1 MTASLTDHL
10 YTSPSWTKGDLF
22 FGLLQAFCLACG
34 FLQVL
39 IDSRAENL
47 NCVALV
53 VVSSSLVIQYL
64 WRSGC
69 AKDYPISSLA
79 ILGLCVT
86 TQYAALLA
94 QTAGWISFIELLR
107 WPLTTF
113 TVLAVVQIV
122 AISAH
127 WVYKSLAVTNAM
139 TDFMATRLLAPIGAL
154 SVPPVNAIWAM
165 SALGVFALATG
176 GAATGDVGGKAFQAF
191 NFLAYMP
198 FLILIYHRQY
208 GNNYCDI
215 KKQGILLMA
224 YVGLLVV
231 VAVALNARQFMAI
244 GPVQACLIF
253 LVYFLKDPTPITK
266 RTITKLVVLAGTLSL
281 AVAMFADVSIA
292 MVINR
297 DKRDTL
303 GARELIEETIKTL
316 GDRAKI
322 EQYKQ
327 GAYDFSEYKRYDET
341 YLSNAMMARFSE
353 TKFHDNNIHFSTL
366 ISEFERS
373 DLLNF
378 TLDKILSILPQPVLD
393 AFDIK
398 IDKNGVFFSFGDF
411 YRYLNE
417 GPDTLGGFAV
427 GSLWAHLIALFG
439 LSFFPIVVF
448 LILFPTFVV
457 LDAFSRKGKTLVV
470 APVVMCSTWVIFS
483 YALGG
488 ESLAWKIGFY
498 FRDFPQKL
506 FLYLLVYGAY
516 HQCVILLGLKKAA
529 EAH

>member
-1 MTASLTDHL
+1 MKD
-10 YTSPSWTKGDLF
+10 WTKGDLF
-22 FGLLQAFCLACG
+22 FGLLQALCLGCG

-39 IDSRAENL
+39 IDPRPDNL

-53 VVSSSLVIQYL
+53 VASSTLVIQYL

-69 AKDYPISSLA
+69 AADYPISSLA

-86 TQYAALLA
+86 TQYAALVA
-94 QTAGWISFIELLR
+94 QTLGWISFIELLR

-113 TVLAVVQIV
+113 GVLAVVQVV
-122 AISAH
+122 AVFAH
-127 WVYKSLAVTNAM
+127 WVYKGLAVTNAM
-139 TDFMATRLLAPIGAL
+139 TDVIARHLLAPVGTL

-165 SALGVFALATG
+165 SILGVIALAKG
-176 GAATGDVGGKAFQAF
+176 GAATGDVGGKAFQAL

-198 FLILIYHRQY
+198 FLIPIYHRQH
-208 GNNYCDI
+208 GAAYCDM
-215 KKQGILLMA
+215 KRHGPVLMA

-244 GPVQACLIF
+244 GPVQTCLIF
-253 LVYFLKDPTPITK
+253 LVYFLKDPTPITRK
-266 RTITKLVVLAGTLSL
+266 TIAKLALIAGTLSV
-281 AVAMFADVSIA
+281 AVALFADVSIA

-303 GARELIEETIKTL
+303 GARELIMATIQTL
-316 GDRAKI
+316 GDREKI
-322 EQYKQ
+322 EQYKR
-327 GAYDFSEYKRYDET
+327 GAYDFADYKRYDET

-353 TKFHDNNIHFSTL
+353 TKFHDNNIYFSTL
-366 ISEFERS
+366 MSDFERQ
-373 DLLNF
+373 DLWNF
-378 TLDKILSILPQPVLD
+378 TIDKALSILPQPMLD
-393 AFDIK
+393 SLDIK
-398 IDKNGVFFSFGDF
+398 IDKNGVFYSFGDF

-439 LSFFPIVVF
+439 LSLFPVVVF
-448 LILFPTFVV
+448 LIIFPTYVF
-457 LDAFSRKGKTLVV
+457 LDAFSRRGPRLDV

-488 ESLAWKIGFY
+488 ESLAWKFGFY
-498 FRDFPQKL
+498 VRDFPQKVI
-506 FLYLLVYGAY
+506 LYLLLYGAY
-516 HQCVILLGLKKAA
+516 RQCVIFFAPPSPLKTP
-529 EAH
+529 